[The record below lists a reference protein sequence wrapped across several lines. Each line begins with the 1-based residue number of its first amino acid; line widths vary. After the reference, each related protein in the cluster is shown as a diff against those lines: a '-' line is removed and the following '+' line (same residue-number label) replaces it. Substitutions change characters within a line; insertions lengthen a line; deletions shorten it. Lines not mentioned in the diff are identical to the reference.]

1 MPTVYVATSSPD
13 GVHSS
18 VGALDWFVEEAHAN
32 EAADKFRQLAAEGDV
47 IAVNSVEVPD
57 DVYRTSRVA
66 VTEYLYDV
74 VDF

>member
-18 VGALDWFVEEAHAN
+18 VGLLDWFVEEDQAN
-32 EAADKFRQLAAEGDV
+32 AKADHYRLLAMEGDV
-47 IAVNSVEVPD
+47 IAVNPVEVPD
-57 DVYRTSRVA
+57 DIYRTSRVA

-74 VDF
+74 TDF